1 MNVFTLKMSLLTALV
16 LKEHAGPVKKKLL
29 ELGIVD
35 FRELEGLSGDEVLR
49 AGTDETLEQVGS
61 ILQQVESLFHQV
73 HETLPLL
80 TQEDIEADTEIDI
93 KAAER
98 LLDEIFRSLA
108 ALREKQKQVTGL
120 LSRYR
125 ELHGYLKGNS
135 PDFLD
140 LHVGSFNEGQ
150 AERLSGRLIAHSAIL
165 VSPEKS
171 PASIVLSLSRE
182 RQNVEPVLSSFGW
195 NEEVSILPSEAGEM
209 CLQELERRIGTVEEE
224 RRKLLDS
231 ITAVIVDRMEEL
243 DSLYRQGRVRQ
254 LLGYISGHFSS
265 TRNTT
270 IFSGWIPSDDT
281 ELFETALQKV
291 TGGVCVI
298 EYTDEKEVD
307 RRKVPVALDDSRF
320 LQPFEKLVT
329 NYSTPQY
336 GTVNPTIFVAVSYLT
351 MFALMF
357 ADAGQGL
364 VIFLLGLIGSRIKK
378 GHSILNLMMYLGIA
392 STVSGVLFGSYFGFP
407 LFPPLWFD
415 YHGAVFPHS
424 GDVLYDVYSILGITL
439 KFGII
444 VIFTGLIINWVNL
457 IRRREWIHLVFE
469 KNGIIGAF
477 LFAMGIYL
485 SYGFVNSGYTGFPS
499 SNLVV
504 VSIALAVAALFFR
517 VPLEHFLA
525 RKRGGFL
532 LDSFMEWIVIIL
544 EIFSGYL
551 SNTLS
556 FMRVAGLGIAH
567 VSLMAAF
574 GEIASLSPNTAGY
587 VLILILG
594 NILVIALEGLSAAIQ
609 SLRLNYYEFFTKF
622 FLGDG
627 TPYSPITL
635 NTRSSGRRI

>member
-1 MNVFTLKMSLLTALV
+1 MNVFTLKMSLLTVLV
-16 LKEHAGPVKKKLL
+16 LKEHATVVKKKLL

-35 FRELEGLSGDEVLR
+35 FRELEGVTSSEVVR
-49 AGTDETLEQVGS
+49 AGTDETLEQVAS

-73 HETLPLL
+73 QEPLPVL
-80 TQEDIEADTEIDI
+80 TQKDLDDETEIDI
-93 KAAER
+93 RAAGQ
-98 LLDEIFRSLA
+98 LLDELFHSLSS
-108 ALREKQKQVTGL
+108 LREKQKQVTGL
-120 LSRYR
+120 VHRYR
-125 ELHGYLKGNS
+125 ELQGYLKGNRT
-135 PDFLD
+135 DFLD
-140 LHVGSFNEGQ
+140 IHIGSFSEGQ
-150 AERLSGRLIAHSAIL
+150 AERLSGRLFAHSAVL
-165 VSPEKS
+165 VSSENYPS
-171 PASIVLSLSRE
+171 SIVLSLSRE
-182 RQNVEPVLSSFGW
+182 RQNVEPVLSSFSW
-195 NEEVSILPSEAGEM
+195 TEEVHADLSEAVAL
-209 CLQELERRIGTVEEE
+209 CTQELETRISNAEEE
-224 RRKLLDS
+224 KRRLLAS
-231 ITAVIVDRMEEL
+231 ITDLIRKSMEEL
-243 DSLYRQGRVRQ
+243 DSIYRKGRVRQ

-265 TRNTT
+265 TRSTT
-270 IFSGWIPSDDT
+270 IFSGWIPSEDT
-281 ELFETALQKV
+281 GLFEEALKKV
-291 TGGVCVI
+291 SGGVCVI
-298 EYTDEKEVD
+298 EYTDEKEMD
-307 RRKVPVALDDSRF
+307 RRTVPVALDDIGF
-320 LQPFEKLVT
+320 LKPFEKIVT

-336 GTVNPTIFVAVSYLT
+336 GSVNPTVFVAVSYLV

-364 VIFLLGLIGSRIKK
+364 VIFLAGLIGSRIRKEL
-378 GHSILNLMMYLGIA
+378 SILRLMMYLGIA
-392 STVSGVLFGSYFGFP
+392 STVSGILFGSYFGFP

-424 GDVLYDVYSILGITL
+424 ADVLWDVYSILGLTL
-439 KFGII
+439 KFGIV

-485 SYGFVNSGYTGFPS
+485 SYGFVASGYTSFPS
-499 SNLVV
+499 SNLIVA
-504 VSIALAVAALFFR
+504 SIAAAVAALFFR
-517 VPLEHFLA
+517 VPLEHVL
-525 RKRGGFL
+525 RKKPGGFL
-532 LDSFMEWIVIIL
+532 LDAFMEWIVIIL

-574 GEIASLSPNTAGY
+574 SEMASLSPNTVGA

-627 TPYSPITL
+627 VAYSPITL
-635 NTRSSGRRI
+635 NTRSSGR